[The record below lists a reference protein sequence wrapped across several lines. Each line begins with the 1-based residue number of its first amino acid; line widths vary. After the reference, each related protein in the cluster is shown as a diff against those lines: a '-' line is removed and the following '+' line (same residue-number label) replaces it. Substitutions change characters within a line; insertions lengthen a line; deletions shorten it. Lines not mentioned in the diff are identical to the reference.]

1 MPQTVTWAG
10 TQYSVPNYQDTGWA
24 QGSGNLT
31 NYLVALPAG
40 ALQVTGGNFTLTADT
55 NFGATYGLISTYFK
69 SRSASIATAGVL
81 RLATADT
88 IDWGTGN
95 LALGVSGSNLVFNGS
110 TVLTVG
116 AEGNLT
122 EATSSVLTITGGT
135 GAVIGSGTSIQ
146 VKQSSGSVSG
156 YLSSTDW
163 TTFNNKVTSI
173 TGTTNQVIVG
183 GTTTV
188 PILSTPQD
196 INTISSPTFAA
207 LTLSS
212 PLTVAN
218 GGTGL
223 ATLTTAYAVVCAGT
237 TATGALQHVSGLGTS
252 GQVLTSNGAGA
263 LPTWTNSSSGAVIN
277 NGSQYQLSYYAANG
291 TTLSPVTNT
300 VAGSQVLVT
309 DSHGV
314 PTTTGNG
321 GTTATEVGY
330 VHGVT
335 SALQTQLGTKFD
347 TAGTGLSSS
356 GTTVSLS
363 AVTQVQASAASNSFD
378 LPQTITTQAI
388 TTTGGT
394 VLIFAVASIS
404 NSGGIQC
411 CVTRGGTAI
420 TGGIQGNEGQS
431 AATFTI
437 ICVDT
442 PSAGTY
448 TYNFTCTGSSTV
460 TKYSLVLVELK
471 H

>member
-40 ALQVTGGNFTLTADT
+40 ALQITGGNFTLTADT
-55 NFGATYGLISTYFK
+55 NFGATYGLVSTYFK
-69 SRSASIATAGVL
+69 SRSASISTAGVL
-81 RLATADT
+81 RLASGDT
-88 IDWGTGN
+88 IDWGVGN
-95 LALGVSGSNLVFNGS
+95 LALGVSGSSLVFNGS
-110 TVLTVG
+110 TVLTAG

-122 EATSSVLTITGGT
+122 EATSSVLTIAGGT
-135 GAVIGSGTSIQ
+135 GAVIGSGTTIQ
-146 VKQSSGSVSG
+146 VKQATTSVSG

-173 TGTTNQVIVG
+173 TGTAHQVIVG

-188 PILSTPQD
+188 PVLSTPQSID
-196 INTISSPTFAA
+196 TTSSPTFAA

-218 GGTGL
+218 GGTGI
-223 ATLTTAYAVVCAGT
+223 ATTTAYAVLCGGT
-237 TATGALQHVSGLGTS
+237 TATGAFQHVSGLGTS
-252 GQVLTSNGAGA
+252 GQVLTSNGASA
-263 LPTWTNSSSGAVIN
+263 LPTWVNSSSGAVIN
-277 NGSQYQLSYYAANG
+277 SGTQYQLAYYAANG

-300 VAGSQVLVT
+300 VAATQVLVT
-309 DSHGV
+309 DSNGV

-321 GTTATEVGY
+321 STSATEIGY

-335 SALQTQLGTKFD
+335 SAIQTQLGTKFD

-363 AVTQVQASAASNSFD
+363 AVTQVQASVASNSFD

-394 VLIFAVASIS
+394 VLIYAVASIA
-404 NSGGIQC
+404 NGGGITV

-420 TGGIQGNEGQS
+420 TGGTQGNEGQS
-431 AATFTI
+431 GATFPI

-460 TKYSLVLVELK
+460 SKYSLVLVELK